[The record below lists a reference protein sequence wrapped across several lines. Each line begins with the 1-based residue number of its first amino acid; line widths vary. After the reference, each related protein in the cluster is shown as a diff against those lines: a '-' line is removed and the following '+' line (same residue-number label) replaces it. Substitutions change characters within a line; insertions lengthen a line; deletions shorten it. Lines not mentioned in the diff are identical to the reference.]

1 MKALAVGIF
10 CLVSLVP
17 VSRAE
22 TVKVVHDDGALEL
35 AGGNLVT
42 LAGLEFPEESRR
54 LFPVLLAGKD
64 VEVQPDSAP
73 APAGVPA
80 PVYLYVNTSEI
91 DMPFPQGLV
100 PHEQKV
106 MVNELFLALG
116 AARVSPEKVFD
127 QRESFLRIE
136 AAART
141 RGEGIWSYEENF
153 DAAPEAAAQPV
164 S

>member
-1 MKALAVGIF
+1 MKALAFGILCF
-10 CLVSLVP
+10 VSLLSVCG
-17 VSRAE
+17 AE
-22 TVKVVHDDGALEL
+22 TVKGVHEDGTLEL
-35 AGGNLVT
+35 AGGSLVT

-64 VEVQPDSAP
+64 VEVQTDSSSVSGGA
-73 APAGVPA
+73 PA

-91 DMPFPQGLV
+91 DMPFPQGFL

-116 AARVSPEKVFD
+116 AARVQADKIFD

-136 AAART
+136 AEART
-141 RGEGIWSYEENF
+141 RGEGVWSYEETF
-153 DAAPEAAAQPV
+153 DAAPEAAPQPAA
-164 S
+164 